1 MYVPGVQL
9 DVPWWNLN
17 NSIRLDPAPLPAPDQ
32 TSPIT
37 TIDNK
42 AVPTATGQT
51 LLERYRDA
59 TPGEKYAMT
68 DMLRGGIIG
77 EQPTWG
83 ETFVQENPFHGV
95 PLLPVKVGLNFLGYM
110 IDRQTAVHQNAR
122 RLSQVSESNE

>member
-1 MYVPGVQL
+1 MYVPGVRL
-9 DVPWWNLN
+9 DLPWWNTN
-17 NSIRLDPAPLPAPDQ
+17 NSIRFDPAPLPSPDQ

-37 TIDNK
+37 TIDNR
-42 AVPTATGQT
+42 AVPTETGQT

-122 RLSQVSESNE
+122 RLSQVGE